1 MKKNQYELEWL
12 DDVVSIQL
20 NPDVKGSK
28 DLSSEETNKIKQR
41 IETEEREVLSRLK
54 NRLFRVP
61 DEAASRSL
69 VKKYHDDLVLMIT
82 KNYSHLHHPAVMH
95 SGLKELHEFIGAR
108 LHYILFLFE
117 KELSSF
123 LNTENL
129 VPITE
134 LLIQKTQILERAD
147 DMRKNLATGEYG
159 MAPVDIVMEVIEDY
173 ISKIDNR
180 VPITLRESSYIRELM
195 HDVLS
200 IDGNLTSIT
209 GCDAIN
215 ELLIIWNLN
224 SKNCIR
230 YFTTGTQMLMDSKE
244 TEEEKLAFLKLE
256 SKKLDIIPERQNFVL
271 DPDFPSVKEYCY
283 KWLNNEIAYRENRLE
298 GFVPLAREEARKEMK
313 ENAFKAVVSMSV
325 DQLSLILR
333 ALFDLRIILAKSM
346 SAAFKAI
353 TPYLST
359 PLTENINWDN
369 ARTKS
374 YVAEESDKQIVIAK
388 LEELIRLIRSY

>member
-1 MKKNQYELEWL
+1 MKKNYVLEWL
-12 DDVVSIQL
+12 YDVVSIQL
-20 NPDVKGSK
+20 NPEVKGDKS
-28 DLSSEETNKIKQR
+28 LSSEETNEIKER
-41 IETEEREVLSRLK
+41 IEVEERAVISRLK
-54 NRLFRVP
+54 NRIFNIQ

-82 KNYSHLHHPAVMH
+82 KNYGHLHHPAVKQP
-95 SGLKELHEFIGAR
+95 GLRELHEFIGAR

-134 LLIQKTQILERAD
+134 LMIQKAEILERAK

-159 MAPVDIVMEVIEDY
+159 MAPVGIVMEVIEDF
-173 ISKIDNR
+173 IAKIDGR

-195 HDVLS
+195 HDVLR

-244 TEEEKLAFLKLE
+244 TEEEKLALLKLE

-283 KWLNNEIAYRENRLE
+283 KWLNNEIAYRETRLE
-298 GFVPLAREEARKEMK
+298 GFVPIANRIVQKDKKASS
-313 ENAFKAVVSMSV
+313 FKVMVNLSV
-325 DQLSLILR
+325 DQFSLILK
-333 ALFDLRIILAKSM
+333 AADELRIL
-346 SAAFKAI
+346 SARSLRAVFSAVI
-353 TPYLST
+353 PYIST
-359 PLTENINWDN
+359 PGSADPSPDN
-369 ARTKS
+369 ARGGS
-374 YVAEESDKQIVIAK
+374 YTATQRDIEECCATLDALKKQIQ
-388 LEELIRLIRSY
+388 SY